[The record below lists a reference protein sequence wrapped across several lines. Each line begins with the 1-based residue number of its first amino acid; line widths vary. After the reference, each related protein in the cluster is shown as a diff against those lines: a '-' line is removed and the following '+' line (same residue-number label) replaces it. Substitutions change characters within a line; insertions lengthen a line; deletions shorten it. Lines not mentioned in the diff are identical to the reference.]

1 MPVSDSD
8 SFTGTCLMT
17 SSTRETR
24 TVQAMHAI
32 DRLTGAVIPPL
43 HTSTTYARDAD
54 NALIGAQD
62 YRRPKGPTEQQA
74 AQVLAMLD
82 DGADARLFSSGMA
95 AIAAVLESVPT
106 GGHVV
111 AQTEMYYGARGLLQ
125 RALAKKRITLNLV
138 ASGDLDALT
147 AAARPATDLIWIET
161 PANPSWAIVDIAK
174 AADIAHAVGATLAV
188 DSTCA
193 PPCTTRPLELGADIV
208 MHSATKYLNGHSDVL
223 AGALVTRK
231 SDTRWDEI
239 CEIHNK
245 TGAIPGAFETW
256 LLLRGLRTLHIRY
269 ARQSGTALWLAEQLA
284 ADTRL
289 AAVHYPGLP
298 GHPGHDVARRQMTG
312 GYGGML
318 SVELAGGFEAARR
331 FAAATKIFIQA
342 TSLGGVESLIEH
354 RKPIEGADSPVPDAL
369 VRLSVGLETP
379 ADLLADI
386 DQALA
391 VAAAASKE

>member
-1 MPVSDSD
+1 
-8 SFTGTCLMT
+8 MT

-24 TVQAMHAI
+24 TVQAMHSI
-32 DRLTGAVIPPL
+32 DSQTGAVIPPV

-62 YRRPKGPTEQQA
+62 YRRPQGPTERQA
-74 AQVLAMLD
+74 AEALAMLD
-82 DGADARLFSSGMA
+82 GGADARLFASGMA

-111 AQTEMYYGARGLLQ
+111 AQTEMYYGAKGLFQ

-138 ASGDLDALT
+138 APGDLDALT
-147 AAARPATDLIWIET
+147 AAARPDTDLIWIET

-223 AGALVTRK
+223 AGVLVTR
-231 SDTRWDEI
+231 TANERWEEI
-239 CEIHNK
+239 GRIHNE
-245 TGAIPGAFETW
+245 TGAVPGGFETW
-256 LLLRGLRTLHIRY
+256 LLLRGLRTLFVRFE
-269 ARQSGTALWLAEQLA
+269 RQSETALTLARALKK
-284 ADTRL
+284 DKRL
-289 AAVHYPGLP
+289 SAVHYPGLRD
-298 GHPGHDVARRQMTG
+298 HPGHAVAKRQMTG
-312 GYGGML
+312 GFGGML
-318 SVELAGGFEAARR
+318 SIRLVGGYEAARR
-331 FAAATKIFIQA
+331 FAASTRVFIQA
-342 TSLGGVESLIEH
+342 TSLGGVESLVEH
-354 RKPIEGADSPVPDAL
+354 RKPIEGADSPVPDDL

-379 ADLLADI
+379 DDLLADI
-386 DQALA
+386 DAALS
-391 VAAAASKE
+391 AASKT

>member
-1 MPVSDSD
+1 
-8 SFTGTCLMT
+8 MT
-17 SSTRETR
+17 TYTRETR

-32 DRLTGAVIPPL
+32 DSLTGAVIPPA

-62 YRRPKGPTEQQA
+62 YRRPQGPTERQA

-82 DGADARLFSSGMA
+82 GGADARLFSSGMA

-111 AQTEMYYGARGLLQ
+111 AQTEMYYGAKSLFQ

-138 ASGDLDALT
+138 APGDLDALT
-147 AAARPATDLIWIET
+147 AAARPDTDLIWIET

-223 AGALVTRK
+223 AGVLVTRAANE
-231 SDTRWDEI
+231 RWEEI
-239 CEIHNK
+239 GRIHNE
-245 TGAIPGAFETW
+245 TGAVPGGFETW
-256 LLLRGLRTLHIRY
+256 LLLRGLRTLFVRFE
-269 ARQSGTALWLAEQLA
+269 RQSETALTLARALKKDKRMSQ
-284 ADTRL
+284 
-289 AAVHYPGLP
+289 VHYPGLRD
-298 GHPGHDVARRQMTG
+298 HPGHAVAKHQMTG
-312 GYGGML
+312 GFGGML
-318 SVELAGGFEAARR
+318 SIRLAGGYEAARR
-331 FAAATKIFIQA
+331 FAASTRVFIQA
-342 TSLGGVESLIEH
+342 TSLGGVESLVEH
-354 RKPIEGADSPVPDAL
+354 RKPIEGADSPVPDDL

-379 ADLLADI
+379 DDLLADI
-386 DQALA
+386 DAALS
-391 VAAAASKE
+391 AASKR

>member
-1 MPVSDSD
+1 
-8 SFTGTCLMT
+8 MT

-32 DRLTGAVIPPL
+32 DRLTGAVIPPV

-62 YRRPKGPTEQQA
+62 YRRPQGPTERQA
-74 AQVLAMLD
+74 AEVLAMLD
-82 DGADARLFSSGMA
+82 GGADARLFSSGMA

-111 AQTEMYYGARGLLQ
+111 AQTEMYYGAKNLFQ

-138 ASGDLDALT
+138 APGDLDALT
-147 AAARPATDLIWIET
+147 AAARPDTDLIWIET

-223 AGALVTRK
+223 AGVLVTAK
-231 SDTRWDEI
+231 ADARWEEI
-239 CEIHNK
+239 GTIHNE
-245 TGAIPGAFETW
+245 TGAVPGGFETW
-256 LLLRGLRTLHIRY
+256 LLLRGLRTLFVRFAH
-269 ARQSGTALWLAEQLA
+269 QSETALALAKALRK
-284 ADTRL
+284 DTRIE
-289 AAVHYPGLP
+289 AVHYPGLP
-298 GHPGHDVARRQMTG
+298 GHPGHATAKRQMSG
-312 GYGGML
+312 GYGGMI
-318 SVELAGGFEAARR
+318 SIRLAGGYDAARR
-331 FAAATKIFIQA
+331 FAASTKVFIQA
-342 TSLGGVESLIEH
+342 TSLGRVESLVEH
-354 RKPIEGADSPVPDAL
+354 RKPIEGADSPVPDNL
-369 VRLSVGLETP
+369 VRLSVGLEAQ

-386 DQALA
+386 EAALA
-391 VAAAASKE
+391 ASETARLNL